1 MPPKLQTVGVIGPA
15 GFGGSHLCLELIQRG
30 HQVVGISRHPE
41 RLGEHPSYTPRAVD
55 LDAVTT
61 AGLAEAFNGLDA
73 VVSEYAPHTPG
84 PGPLQYSKPT
94 IPAFR
99 RKTHRETVRLRQH
112 AVTFIEVVR
121 KIVLAVQ
128 WAQVPYFVFV
138 GGGGSLHVPGTAPPE
153 CLVDDPDFFVA
164 YRRALAD
171 SEAHVRYMEERL
183 NPLVASLRTYREA
196 RCAVRAGAATTE
208 QKAFVDSF
216 EQSRRDGN
224 DEARDFIRAARTA
237 YMFFAGNTSFSWSFV
252 SPSPMYRPGKRT
264 GQYQASIDEVP
275 LLGATGAD
283 SGNRFD
289 GRLPGISVADLA
301 IAIADEV
308 EARRYVHRHWTAV
321 GELDDTPSPSYVR
334 L

>member
-1 MPPKLQTVGVIGPA
+1 MPSKIQTVGVIGPA

-30 HQVVGISRHPE
+30 HRVVGISRHPE

-55 LDAVTT
+55 LDTVTT

-84 PGPLQYSKPT
+84 PGPLQYM
-94 IPAFR
+94 
-99 RKTHRETVRLRQH
+99 
-112 AVTFIEVVR
+112 TFLEVVR

-183 NPLVASLRTYREA
+183 GPLVASLRTYREA

-237 YMFFAGNTSFSWSFV
+237 YMFFTGNTSFSWSFV

-275 LLGATGAD
+275 LLEVTGAD

-321 GELDDTPSPSYVR
+321 GDLDDTPSPSYVR